1 MIHIWKDKKRKSADG
16 SRGLKEQRDRRKT
29 QRLILGTAV
38 LILVAGIAGGFVMHY
53 AEQQRIQEE
62 ARQREEERQKEQE
75 ARKEQEQQLTPEE
88 KKAQEI
94 AAVKEQAR
102 AEGCPEEIIGL
113 IDQNEETLDFVRNY
127 AENKDKPVPETV
139 ETSTGNGAIPHFLQ
153 WDERWGYSSYGT
165 STIASSGCGPTCMS
179 MVIVG
184 LTGDT
189 TATPYRLAKY
199 SEENGF
205 IDGENNTY
213 WAFLDS
219 AARQWGLTCQ
229 EGMMDEGTLAAQL
242 QAGHPVICSM
252 LPGDFTDGGHFI
264 VLTGYENGQVTV
276 NDPFSISNTE
286 KTWNYSDISGQI
298 KEMWTVSRG

>member
-1 MIHIWKDKKRKSADG
+1 MIHSRKDKNQRSADG
-16 SRGLKEQRDRRKT
+16 SKGIKEQRERRKT

-38 LILVAGIAGGFVMHY
+38 LILVVGIAGGFAMHH
-53 AEQQRIQEE
+53 ASQEKARE
-62 ARQREEERQKEQE
+62 AAQQREEERQEEKVREE
-75 ARKEQEQQLTPEE
+75 EQLTPEE
-88 KKAQEI
+88 EKAREI
-94 AAVKEQAR
+94 AEVKEQAR
-102 AEGCPEEIIGL
+102 EEGCPEEIIGL
-113 IDQNEETLDFVRNY
+113 IDQNEETLDFVRDY

-139 ETSTGNGAIPHFLQ
+139 EASTGTGTIPHYLQ

-189 TATPYRLAKY
+189 TATPYRLARY

-205 IDGENNTY
+205 IDEENNTY

-219 AARQWGLTCQ
+219 AARQWGLNCR

-242 QAGHPVICSM
+242 QAGNPVICSM

-264 VLTGYENGQVTV
+264 VPTSYENGQVTV

-286 KTWNYSDISGQI
+286 KTWNYSDISDQI
-298 KEMWTVSRG
+298 KEMWTVSRA

>member
-1 MIHIWKDKKRKSADG
+1 MIHSRKDKNQRSADG
-16 SRGLKEQRDRRKT
+16 SKGIKEQRERRKT

-38 LILVAGIAGGFVMHY
+38 LILVVGIAGGFAMHH
-53 AEQQRIQEE
+53 ASQEKARE
-62 ARQREEERQKEQE
+62 AAQQREEERQEEKVREE
-75 ARKEQEQQLTPEE
+75 EQLTPEE
-88 KKAQEI
+88 EKAREI
-94 AAVKEQAR
+94 AEVKEQAR
-102 AEGCPEEIIGL
+102 EEGCPEEIIGL
-113 IDQNEETLDFVRNY
+113 IDQNEETLDFVRDY

-139 ETSTGNGAIPHFLQ
+139 EASTGTGTIPHYLQ

-179 MVIVG
+179 TVIVG

-189 TATPYRLAKY
+189 TATPYRLARY

-205 IDGENNTY
+205 IDEENNTY

-219 AARQWGLTCQ
+219 AARQWGLNCR

-242 QAGHPVICSM
+242 QAGNPVICSM

-264 VLTGYENGQVTV
+264 VLTSYENGQVTV

-286 KTWNYSDISGQI
+286 KTWNYSDISDQI
-298 KEMWTVSRG
+298 KEMWKVSRG

>member
-1 MIHIWKDKKRKSADG
+1 MIHSRRDKKQRSADG
-16 SRGLKEQRDRRKT
+16 SKGIKEQRERRKT

-38 LILVAGIAGGFVMHY
+38 LILVVGIAGGFAMHH
-53 AEQQRIQEE
+53 ASQEKARE
-62 ARQREEERQKEQE
+62 AAQQREEERQEEKT
-75 ARKEQEQQLTPEE
+75 RKEEQLTPEE
-88 KKAQEI
+88 EKAREI
-94 AAVKEQAR
+94 AEVKEQAR
-102 AEGCPEEIIGL
+102 EEGCPEEIIGL
-113 IDQNEETLDFVRNY
+113 IDQNEETLDFVRDY
-127 AENKDKPVPETV
+127 AENKDNPVPETV
-139 ETSTGNGAIPHFLQ
+139 EASTGTGTIPHYLQ

-189 TATPYRLAKY
+189 TATPYRLARY

-205 IDGENNTY
+205 IDEENNTY

-219 AARQWGLTCQ
+219 AARQWGLNCH

-242 QAGHPVICSM
+242 QAGNPVICSM

-264 VLTGYENGQVTV
+264 VLTSYENGQVTV

-286 KTWNYSDISGQI
+286 KTWNYSDISDQI

>member
-1 MIHIWKDKKRKSADG
+1 MAHS
-16 SRGLKEQRDRRKT
+16 SREKAREE
-29 QRLILGTAV
+29 
-38 LILVAGIAGGFVMHY
+38 
-53 AEQQRIQEE
+53 EQQREQQLREEQEV
-62 ARQREEERQKEQE
+62 REEEE
-75 ARKEQEQQLTPEE
+75 QLTPEE
-88 KKAQEI
+88 EKAREI
-94 AAVKEQAR
+94 AEVKEQAR

-113 IDQNEETLDFVRNY
+113 IDQNEETLDFVRDY

-139 ETSTGNGAIPHFLQ
+139 EASTGTGTIPHYLQ

-189 TATPYRLAKY
+189 TATPYRLARY

-205 IDGENNTY
+205 IDEENNTY

-219 AARQWGLTCQ
+219 AARQWGLNCR

-242 QAGHPVICSM
+242 QAGNPVICSM

-286 KTWNYSDISGQI
+286 KTWNYSDISDQI
-298 KEMWTVSRG
+298 KEMWTVSRA

>member
-1 MIHIWKDKKRKSADG
+1 M
-16 SRGLKEQRDRRKT
+16 
-29 QRLILGTAV
+29 AV
-38 LILVAGIAGGFVMHY
+38 GIAGGFAMHH
-53 AEQQRIQEE
+53 ATQEKARE
-62 ARQREEERQKEQE
+62 AAQQREEERQEEKTREE
-75 ARKEQEQQLTPEE
+75 EQLTPEE
-88 KKAQEI
+88 EKAREI
-94 AAVKEQAR
+94 AEVKEQAR
-102 AEGCPEEIIGL
+102 EEGCPEEIIGL
-113 IDQNEETLDFVRNY
+113 IDQNEETLDFVRDY

-139 ETSTGNGAIPHFLQ
+139 EASTGTGTIPHYLQ

-189 TATPYRLAKY
+189 TATPYRLARY

-205 IDGENNTY
+205 IDEENNTY

-219 AARQWGLTCQ
+219 AARQWGLNCR

-242 QAGHPVICSM
+242 QAGNPVICSM

-264 VLTGYENGQVTV
+264 VLTSYENGQVTV

-286 KTWNYSDISGQI
+286 KTWNYSDISDQI
-298 KEMWTVSRG
+298 KEMWTVSRA

>member
-1 MIHIWKDKKRKSADG
+1 MIHSRKDKNQRSADG
-16 SRGLKEQRDRRKT
+16 SKGIKEQRERRKT

-38 LILVAGIAGGFVMHY
+38 LILVVGIAGGFAMHH
-53 AEQQRIQEE
+53 ASQEKARE
-62 ARQREEERQKEQE
+62 AAQQREEERQEEKVREE
-75 ARKEQEQQLTPEE
+75 EQLTPEE
-88 KKAQEI
+88 EKAREI
-94 AAVKEQAR
+94 AEVKEQAR
-102 AEGCPEEIIGL
+102 EEGCPEEIIGL
-113 IDQNEETLDFVRNY
+113 IDQNEETLDFVRDY

-139 ETSTGNGAIPHFLQ
+139 EASTGTGTIPHYLQ

-189 TATPYRLAKY
+189 TATPYRLARY

-205 IDGENNTY
+205 IDEENNTY

-219 AARQWGLTCQ
+219 AARQWGLNCR

-242 QAGHPVICSM
+242 QAGNPVICSM

-264 VLTGYENGQVTV
+264 VLTSYENGQVTV

-286 KTWNYSDISGQI
+286 KTWNYSDISDQI
-298 KEMWTVSRG
+298 KEMWTVSRA

>member
-1 MIHIWKDKKRKSADG
+1 MIHSRKDKNQRSADG
-16 SRGLKEQRDRRKT
+16 SKGIKEQRERRKT

-38 LILVAGIAGGFVMHY
+38 LILVVGIAGGFAMHH
-53 AEQQRIQEE
+53 ASQEKARE
-62 ARQREEERQKEQE
+62 AAQQREEERQEEKT
-75 ARKEQEQQLTPEE
+75 RKEEQLTPEE
-88 KKAQEI
+88 EKAREI
-94 AAVKEQAR
+94 AEVKEQAR
-102 AEGCPEEIIGL
+102 EEGCPEEIIGL
-113 IDQNEETLDFVRNY
+113 IDQNEETLDFVRDY

-139 ETSTGNGAIPHFLQ
+139 EASTGTGTIPHYLQ

-189 TATPYRLAKY
+189 TATPYRLARY

-205 IDGENNTY
+205 IDEENNTY

-219 AARQWGLTCQ
+219 AARQWGLNCR

-242 QAGHPVICSM
+242 QAGNPVICSM

-286 KTWNYSDISGQI
+286 KTWSYSDISDQI

>member
-1 MIHIWKDKKRKSADG
+1 MTRAEAHVRQR
-16 SRGLKEQRDRRKT
+16 SRRRARRRP
-29 QRLILGTAV
+29 RLWIPVLLAAV
-38 LILVAGIAGGFVMHY
+38 LAAAWLWPDPAPQLPAGGIPPQLLDL
-53 AEQQRIQEE
+53 AERNPE
-62 ARQREEERQKEQE
+62 ARTFVYDYSSQHDVRHDIDLRDE
-75 ARKEQEQQLTPEE
+75 ASS
-88 KKAQEI
+88 
-94 AAVKEQAR
+94 
-102 AEGCPEEIIGL
+102 
-113 IDQNEETLDFVRNY
+113 
-127 AENKDKPVPETV
+127 ETV
-139 ETSTGNGAIPHFLQ
+139 PLLLQ

-219 AARQWGLTCQ
+219 AARQWGLTCH
-229 EGMMDEGTLAAQL
+229 EGMMDEGTLAAEL

-264 VLTGYENGQVTV
+264 VLTSYENGQVTV

-286 KTWNYSDISGQI
+286 KTWNYSDISDQI
-298 KEMWTVSRG
+298 KEMWTVSRA

>member
-1 MIHIWKDKKRKSADG
+1 MIHSRRGKDQKSADG
-16 SRGLKEQRDRRKT
+16 SKGIKEQRERRKT
-29 QRLILGTAV
+29 QRLILGTAA
-38 LILVAGIAGGFVMHY
+38 LILGFGIAGGFAMHY
-53 AEQQRIQEE
+53 ASRKQAQEE
-62 ARQREEERQKEQE
+62 ARQSEEEQSQEEQLTS
-75 ARKEQEQQLTPEE
+75 QEEQLTPEE
-88 KKAQEI
+88 EKAQEI
-94 AAVKEQAR
+94 AEVKEQAR
-102 AEGCPEEIIGL
+102 EEGCPEEIIGL

-127 AENKDKPVPETV
+127 AENKDEPVPETV
-139 ETSTGNGAIPHFLQ
+139 EASIGTGTIPHYLQ

-205 IDGENNTY
+205 IDEENNTY

-219 AARQWGLTCQ
+219 AACQWGLNCH

-252 LPGDFTDGGHFI
+252 MPGDFTDGGHFI
-264 VLTGYENGQVTV
+264 VFTGYENGQVTV

-286 KTWNYSDISGQI
+286 KSWNYSDIADQI
-298 KEMWTVSRG
+298 KEMWTFSGN

>member
-1 MIHIWKDKKRKSADG
+1 MIHSRKDKNQRSADG
-16 SRGLKEQRDRRKT
+16 SKGIKEQRERRKT

-38 LILVAGIAGGFVMHY
+38 LILVVGIAGGFAMHH
-53 AEQQRIQEE
+53 ASQEKARE
-62 ARQREEERQKEQE
+62 AAQQREEERQEEKVREE
-75 ARKEQEQQLTPEE
+75 EQLTPEE
-88 KKAQEI
+88 EKAREI
-94 AAVKEQAR
+94 AEVKEQAR
-102 AEGCPEEIIGL
+102 EEGCPEEIIGL
-113 IDQNEETLDFVRNY
+113 IDQNEETLDFVRDY

-139 ETSTGNGAIPHFLQ
+139 EASTGTGTIPHYLQ

-189 TATPYRLAKY
+189 TATPYRLARY

-205 IDGENNTY
+205 IDEENNTY

-219 AARQWGLTCQ
+219 AARQWGLNCR

-242 QAGHPVICSM
+242 QAGNPVICSM

-264 VLTGYENGQVTV
+264 VLTSYENGQVTV

-286 KTWNYSDISGQI
+286 KTWNYSDISDQI

>member
-16 SRGLKEQRDRRKT
+16 SRGLKEQRDRRKAK
-29 QRLILGTAV
+29 RLILGTAV
-38 LILVAGIAGGFVMHY
+38 LILAAGIAGGFAMHY
-53 AEQQRIQEE
+53 ADQQRIQEE
-62 ARQREEERQKEQE
+62 ARQKKEDRQKEQE
-75 ARKEQEQQLTPEE
+75 AREQQLTPEE

-102 AEGCPEEIIGL
+102 AEGCPVEIIGL
-113 IDQNEETLDFVRNY
+113 IDQNEETLDFVRDY
-127 AENKDKPVPETV
+127 AENKDKYVPETV

-205 IDGENNTY
+205 IDEENNTY

-229 EGMMDEGTLAAQL
+229 EGMMDEGTLAVEL

>member
-1 MIHIWKDKKRKSADG
+1 MIHSRKDKNQRSADG
-16 SRGLKEQRDRRKT
+16 SKGIKEQRERRKT

-38 LILVAGIAGGFVMHY
+38 LILVVGIAGGFAMHH
-53 AEQQRIQEE
+53 ASQEKARE
-62 ARQREEERQKEQE
+62 AAQQREEERQEEK
-75 ARKEQEQQLTPEE
+75 AREEEQLTPEE
-88 KKAQEI
+88 EKAREI
-94 AAVKEQAR
+94 AEVKEQAR
-102 AEGCPEEIIGL
+102 EEGCPEEIIGL
-113 IDQNEETLDFVRNY
+113 IDQNEETLDFVRDY

-139 ETSTGNGAIPHFLQ
+139 EASTGTGTIPHYLQ

-189 TATPYRLAKY
+189 TATPYRLARY

-205 IDGENNTY
+205 IDEENNTY

-219 AARQWGLTCQ
+219 AARQWGLNCR

-242 QAGHPVICSM
+242 QAGNPVICSM

-264 VLTGYENGQVTV
+264 VLTSYENGQVTV

-286 KTWNYSDISGQI
+286 KTWNYSDISDQI
-298 KEMWTVSRG
+298 KEMWTVSRA

>member
-1 MIHIWKDKKRKSADG
+1 MIHNRTDKNQRSADG
-16 SRGLKEQRDRRKT
+16 SRGIKEQRERQKT
-29 QRLILGTAV
+29 RRLILGTAI
-38 LILVAGIAGGFVMHY
+38 LILAAGIAGGFAMAHSSREK
-53 AEQQRIQEE
+53 AREEEQQREQ
-62 ARQREEERQKEQE
+62 QLREEQE
-75 ARKEQEQQLTPEE
+75 AREEEEQLTPEE
-88 KKAQEI
+88 EKAREI
-94 AAVKEQAR
+94 AEVKEQAR

-113 IDQNEETLDFVRNY
+113 IDQNEETLDFVRDY
-127 AENKDKPVPETV
+127 AENKDNPVPETM
-139 ETSTGNGAIPHFLQ
+139 EASTGNGAIPHYLQ

-219 AARQWGLTCQ
+219 AARQWGLTCH
-229 EGMMDEGTLAAQL
+229 EGMMDEGTLAAEL

>member
-1 MIHIWKDKKRKSADG
+1 MIHSRKDKNQRSADG
-16 SRGLKEQRDRRKT
+16 SKGIKEQRERRKT

-38 LILVAGIAGGFVMHY
+38 LILAVGIAGGFAMHH
-53 AEQQRIQEE
+53 ASQEKARE
-62 ARQREEERQKEQE
+62 AAQQREEERQEEK
-75 ARKEQEQQLTPEE
+75 AREEEQLTPEE
-88 KKAQEI
+88 EKAREI
-94 AAVKEQAR
+94 AEVKEQAR
-102 AEGCPEEIIGL
+102 EEGCPEEIIGL
-113 IDQNEETLDFVRNY
+113 IDQNEETLDFVRDY
-127 AENKDKPVPETV
+127 AENKDNPVPETV
-139 ETSTGNGAIPHFLQ
+139 EASTGNGAIPHYLQ

-189 TATPYRLAKY
+189 TATPYRLARY

-205 IDGENNTY
+205 IDEENNTY

-219 AARQWGLTCQ
+219 AARQWGLNCR

-242 QAGHPVICSM
+242 QAGNPVICSM

-264 VLTGYENGQVTV
+264 VLTSYENGQVTV

-286 KTWNYSDISGQI
+286 KTWNYSDISDQI
-298 KEMWTVSRG
+298 KEMWTVSRA

>member
-1 MIHIWKDKKRKSADG
+1 MTHIR
-16 SRGLKEQRDRRKT
+16 RDRKKV
-29 QRLILGTAV
+29 QRRILGIAV
-38 LILVAGIAGGFVMHY
+38 LILAAGVAGGFAMNHGSQEK
-53 AEQQRIQEE
+53 ARQEAQQREDRE
-62 ARQREEERQKEQE
+62 AQTEEEELAPEEEKAREIAEVKAQ
-75 ARKEQEQQLTPEE
+75 ARKD
-88 KKAQEI
+88 
-94 AAVKEQAR
+94 
-102 AEGCPEEIIGL
+102 GCPEEIIGL
-113 IDQNEETLDFVRNY
+113 IDQNEETLDFVRDY
-127 AENKDKPVPETV
+127 AKNKDNPVPETV
-139 ETSTGNGAIPHFLQ
+139 EASTGNGAIPHYLQ

-179 MVIVG
+179 MIIVG

-205 IDGENNTY
+205 IDEENNTY

-219 AARQWGLTCQ
+219 AARNWGLTCR
-229 EGMMDEGTLAAQL
+229 EGMMDEGLLASHL

-264 VLTGYENGQVTV
+264 VLTGYEGGQVTV

-286 KTWNYSDISGQI
+286 KTWNYSDIADQI
-298 KEMWTVSRG
+298 KEMWTITNG

>member
-1 MIHIWKDKKRKSADG
+1 MIHNRTDKNQRSADG
-16 SRGLKEQRDRRKT
+16 SRGIKEQRERQKT
-29 QRLILGTAV
+29 RRLILGTAI
-38 LILVAGIAGGFVMHY
+38 LILAAGIAGGFAMAHSSREK
-53 AEQQRIQEE
+53 ARE
-62 ARQREEERQKEQE
+62 AAQQREEERQEEKT
-75 ARKEQEQQLTPEE
+75 RKEEQLTPEE
-88 KKAQEI
+88 EKAREI
-94 AAVKEQAR
+94 VEVKEQAR
-102 AEGCPEEIIGL
+102 EEGCPEEIIGL
-113 IDQNEETLDFVRNY
+113 IDQNEETLDFVRDY
-127 AENKDKPVPETV
+127 AENKDNPVPETV
-139 ETSTGNGAIPHFLQ
+139 EASTGNGAIPHYLQ

-189 TATPYRLAKY
+189 TATPYRLARY

-205 IDGENNTY
+205 IDEENNTY

-219 AARQWGLTCQ
+219 AARQWGLNCR

-242 QAGHPVICSM
+242 QAGNPVICSM

-264 VLTGYENGQVTV
+264 VLTSYENGQVTV

-286 KTWNYSDISGQI
+286 KTWNYSDISDQI
-298 KEMWTVSRG
+298 KEMWTVSRA